1 MEKDFEILL
10 ETLKFYVS
18 EFGIRMTIQELEVY
32 KKYLTKEEK
41 QDLIDIE
48 SEI

>member
-10 ETLKFYVS
+10 EALKFYVS
-18 EFGIRMTIQELEVY
+18 EFGIRMTTQELEVY
-32 KKYLTKEEK
+32 KKYLTEEEK
-41 QDLIDIE
+41 QYLIEIE